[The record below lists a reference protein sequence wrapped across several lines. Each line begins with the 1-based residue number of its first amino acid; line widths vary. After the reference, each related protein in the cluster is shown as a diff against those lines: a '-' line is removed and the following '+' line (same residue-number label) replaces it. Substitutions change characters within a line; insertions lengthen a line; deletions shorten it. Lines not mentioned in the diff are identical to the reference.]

1 MMSLLT
7 LLQSILN
14 ASMLWT
20 NYEKYSAYDDIY
32 QVEPGSYLIYQNGKL
47 SIKKYWENAIYDF
60 NANDKS
66 CNKIKKFFS

>member
-1 MMSLLT
+1 
-7 LLQSILN
+7 
-14 ASMLWT
+14 MLWT

-32 QVEPGSYLIYQNGKL
+32 QVKPGSYLIYQNGKL

-66 CNKIKKFFS
+66 CNKIKKNF